1 MEGHTEEIRV
11 ENNFEDL
18 FIQLSDIIDEDQRG
32 LITCSRSHL
41 EYFLQGTFNHTGLY
55 SCAFLR
61 LLRGVKMS
69 VFLHA
74 ANIHSHSFSSLILW
88 LFPLILFSS
97 FWKVIKKT

>member
-41 EYFLQGTFNHTGLY
+41 EYFFTGHFQSYRTL
-55 SCAFLR
+55 
-61 LLRGVKMS
+61 
-69 VFLHA
+69 
-74 ANIHSHSFSSLILW
+74 
-88 LFPLILFSS
+88 
-97 FWKVIKKT
+97 